1 MSTTPPRETAPTPQD
16 PHAEQISKQT
26 PTTTFLVKTDDD
38 PPHSHSHPQ
47 SHVLPMNSL
56 RSPPTEQDTC
66 SPNGK
71 ITVGAAEAYPPG
83 GPDCQGSHSPG
94 KPCCGLGGP
103 RIGEAMMSTSEAKL
117 AEPIPGAGEESTYLE
132 KTSDEL
138 DLQPEG
144 RTQHLQTDGQQNPSS
159 SPVMPD
165 TPTPIY
171 EFKGAPAP
179 AHREEGV
186 QHHSTTSDSDSS
198 SDSVPTTGTHPHA
211 STRAHHTRK
220 TRGHH
225 RKTYRSILGKRKRVG
240 TQGATPLST
249 QVITISKKRREDHA
263 SLAWTTTS
271 STPPVPPDRGA
282 GAHGH
287 RDILQSGDIEENPGP
302 PHKMNRRN
310 LLTPTPTAATPSASA
325 LEPRASVANEPLS
338 RTRDWRAV
346 DDRVIQQGSA
356 RRGFSPAPTPRWDPP
371 AMSPV
376 WGATHV
382 RNRITKSTMK
392 PQPIRPDTAG
402 DFENIR
408 HE

>member
-1 MSTTPPRETAPTPQD
+1 MDQDRPQSPTIAPNFVFGIDTTGPQPPQIPPSHNNDQAQPTQTAQLLVTPPSEPSIPPKEQTPNILTWVADPITWNPTEHSHGPPHVLMSTTPPRETAPTPQD

-47 SHVLPMNSL
+47 SHALPMNSL

-71 ITVGAAEAYPPG
+71 ITVGAAEGYPPG

-171 EFKGAPAP
+171 ESKGAPAP
-179 AHREEGV
+179 PHTERKEYITIQQQVLVTAAPIRSQLRERTRTRPHG
-186 QHHSTTSDSDSS
+186 
-198 SDSVPTTGTHPHA
+198 PTTHAKPEGITAKRIDPFSANASGWGHKEQHP
-211 STRAHHTRK
+211 
-220 TRGHH
+220 
-225 RKTYRSILGKRKRVG
+225 
-240 TQGATPLST
+240 
-249 QVITISKKRREDHA
+249 
-263 SLAWTTTS
+263 
-271 STPPVPPDRGA
+271 
-282 GAHGH
+282 
-287 RDILQSGDIEENPGP
+287 
-302 PHKMNRRN
+302 
-310 LLTPTPTAATPSASA
+310 
-325 LEPRASVANEPLS
+325 
-338 RTRDWRAV
+338 
-346 DDRVIQQGSA
+346 
-356 RRGFSPAPTPRWDPP
+356 
-371 AMSPV
+371 
-376 WGATHV
+376 
-382 RNRITKSTMK
+382 
-392 PQPIRPDTAG
+392 
-402 DFENIR
+402 
-408 HE
+408 